1 MEVFITKLNQH
12 YMSILITIVSVIA
25 ALVVLVLIIALF
37 IKKEYTVER
46 EIVIEQAGQQIFSY
60 IKLVKNQDNYS
71 VWNKM
76 DPAMQKTYTGADGT
90 VGFVYA
96 WDSTNKRA
104 GKGEQEIKAIKEGE
118 RIDMGLHFIK
128 PFEGRAN
135 AYMTTTPLSGNQA
148 NVKWGINGKMNYP
161 MNIMLLFMNMEKMMG
176 ADLAMGLGNLKG
188 ILEK

>member
-1 MEVFITKLNQH
+1 
-12 YMSILITIVSVIA
+12 MSILLTIISVIA
-25 ALVVLVLIIALF
+25 ALVVLLLIIALF
-37 IKKEYTVER
+37 LKKEYTIER
-46 EIVIEQAGQQIFSY
+46 EVIIDQPPQQVFSY
-60 IKLVKNQDNYS
+60 VKQVKNQDNYS

-76 DPAMQKTYTGADGT
+76 DPAMQKTYTGTDGT

-135 AYMTTTPLSGNQA
+135 AYMTTAAVSPGQT

-161 MNIMLLFMNMEKMMG
+161 MNIMLPLMNMEKMMG
-176 ADLAMGLGNLKG
+176 TDLAMGIGNLKG

>member
-1 MEVFITKLNQH
+1 
-12 YMSILITIVSVIA
+12 MSILLTIISVIA
-25 ALVVLVLIIALF
+25 ALVVLLLIIALF
-37 IKKEYTVER
+37 LKKEYTIER
-46 EIVIEQAGQQIFSY
+46 EVTINQPRQQVFSY
-60 IKLVKNQDNYS
+60 VKQVKNQDNYS

-96 WDSTNKRA
+96 WDSTNKKA
-104 GKGEQEIKAIKEGE
+104 GKGDQEIKAIREGE

-135 AYMTTTPLSGNQA
+135 VYMTTTDIPGSQT

-176 ADLAMGLGNLKG
+176 SDLATGLDNLKG
-188 ILEK
+188 ILEKK